1 MQGSVACNE
10 LMKKKIRRIE
20 KILVYFELTE
30 FCLKITESYVIL
42 KKKEKMKRRG
52 GAFSSSPCGGL
63 F

>member
-30 FCLKITESYVIL
+30 FCLKITEPLLRYFKEERKNE
-42 KKKEKMKRRG
+42 KKG
-52 GAFSSSPCGGL
+52 WCF
-63 F
+63 FI